1 MKLTREEFRDYIH
14 SYENDELFYKD
25 LYFQEK
31 NHPETF
37 EKYCHKLDP
46 ALISRHRLFVP
57 LLHKEDGRLSSFE
70 PPVLKGR
77 TVWGSGFTSDL

>member
-1 MKLTREEFRDYIH
+1 MKLTREEFRNYIH

-37 EKYCHKLDP
+37 KEYCHKLDP

-57 LLHKEDGRLSSFE
+57 LLHKEAWYPYMEEKELFD
-70 PPVLKGR
+70 
-77 TVWGSGFTSDL
+77 DI